1 MGKEKENKQA
11 NIIIDVPVKF
21 KIIDVK
27 KANGKM
33 LISAYV
39 SIFGNI
45 DLSGDIIQ
53 KGAFAE
59 SLLVKLPKG
68 VWSHNWDQPIAKTI
82 SAVEDDKGLL
92 IEAEFIAGVQQAE
105 EAYRLIKGGVIDEF
119 SIGFMV
125 LDDEYQEDGV
135 RVIKKARLYEWS
147 PVLVG
152 ANPKT
157 ELVSIKSK
165 NKVKFVDYVRINE
178 KSKTVELF
186 YNENGNK
193 KSEVLKM
200 SDKFIKYKRDKQ
212 ALKTKV
218 ATNHVEGKAT
228 QRKILR
234 IRQVARKTITEASK
248 TIKANEYLLKIIN

>member
-1 MGKEKENKQA
+1 MGKENENKKA
-11 NIIIDVPVKF
+11 NIILNVPVKF
-21 KIIDVK
+21 KIVDEK
-27 KANGKM
+27 SAGGKM
-33 LISAYV
+33 LITAYV

-59 SLLVKLPKG
+59 SLLTKLPKG
-68 VWSHNWDQPIAKTI
+68 VWAHEWDKPIAKTI
-82 SAVEDDKGLL
+82 SATEDDKGLL
-92 IEAEFIAGVQQAE
+92 IKGEFIAGVQQAE
-105 EAYRLIKGGVIDEF
+105 EAYKLIKGGVVDEF

-157 ELVSIKSK
+157 ELVDIKSK
-165 NKVKFVDYVRINE
+165 KNKEKEIAVDYV
-178 KSKTVELF
+178 KTGKETIKLF
-186 YNENGNK
+186 YKENGK
-193 KSEVLKM
+193 PVVKVFKM
-200 SDKFIKYKRDKQ
+200 SDKFKKYQRDKQ

-218 ATNHVEGKAT
+218 ATNNAEGRAT
-228 QRKILR
+228 LKILR
-234 IRQVARKTITEASK
+234 IRQIAKKS
-248 TIKANEYLLKIIN
+248 IKANEYLLRIIK